1 MGSRMRLIAVVL
13 LLSSLMACGTQP
25 AQTLRKSINIE
36 AGAADTQA
44 RRLLEQADRA
54 APPERRRLML
64 QAAELLAAT
73 GDIEWARSIVS
84 HLPHVAAT
92 SFVPD
97 ESYGRLA
104 LINSYIA
111 ESDGDNIAAYES
123 VNDPLL
129 LSQLP
134 QFPDALHA
142 AIIEQ
147 RAALLFNLGVFR
159 ESLEERIEL
168 GHLLDEGSPAY
179 DLNSD
184 RIWQALMEFPQEEL
198 HALAENT
205 DQPILKGWFSLAS
218 LSKGEQSNLREQ
230 LASVQHWAQIWPEH
244 PASLRLPADLQLLRE
259 LVENQASQIAILLPQ
274 TGNLSPAATAVR
286 DGIMAA
292 FYRLRQTEPQPMLRF
307 YNTDRQN
314 INELYDQAIEDG
326 AELIIGP
333 LTKENIVDLALRPK
347 LPVPTLALN
356 NVETPMG
363 RVPNL
368 YQFGL
373 GVEDEAAQTADK
385 IWRDGHRRILLL
397 APDNNWGNRSVEAF
411 STMWLA
417 LGGTI
422 AGDHRYGQSSEYA
435 KVLKRALQLD
445 ESEARA
451 SAIRG
456 MVGDIKFE
464 PRRRQDIDAIFL
476 VANATQARQLKPTLA
491 FHYAGNI
498 PVYATSQVYSGSP
511 DPKLDQDMNGI
522 YFTTLPWFFETRS
535 VEKLDLNNYA
545 GTNANFQPLYAFGL
559 DIYYLYPRLRQLES
573 IRSAQFYGQTG
584 TLSMN
589 DDGEIERK
597 QTWARF
603 SRGRI
608 REIRDRE

>member
-1 MGSRMRLIAVVL
+1 MGSRMRFLVLML
-13 LLSSLMACGTQP
+13 LLSSIMACGNQSVQTQ
-25 AQTLRKSINIE
+25 RKSVNVE
-36 AGAADTQA
+36 ARAADSQA
-44 RRLLEQADRA
+44 RRLLEQADKATPAEKRS
-54 APPERRRLML
+54 LML
-64 QAAELLAAT
+64 QAAELLAAA
-73 GDIEWARSIVS
+73 GDIEWARSIVTQ
-84 HLPHVAAT
+84 LPQAT
-92 SFVPD
+92 TTTYTLD

-111 ESDGDNIAAYES
+111 EADGDNVASLASI
-123 VNDPLL
+123 NDPVL

-134 QFPDALHA
+134 QLPDALHA
-142 AIIEQ
+142 AIVEQ
-147 RAALLFNLGVFR
+147 RAALFFNLGMYR

-168 GHLLDEGSPAY
+168 GSLLEEGSPAY
-179 DLNSD
+179 DRNSD
-184 RIWQALMEFPQEEL
+184 RIWQNLMEFPQEEL
-198 HALAENT
+198 QALSETT
-205 DQPILKGWFSLAS
+205 DQSILKGWYSLAA

-230 LASVQHWAQIWPEH
+230 LARVQHWAQIWPEH

-259 LVENQASQIAILLPQ
+259 LVENQPAQIAILLPQ
-274 TGNLSPAATAVR
+274 TGKLSPAATAVR

-307 YNTDRQN
+307 YNTERQN
-314 INELYDQAIEDG
+314 ISELYDQAVDDG
-326 AELIIGP
+326 AELVIGP
-333 LTKENIVDLALRPK
+333 LTKENIVDLALRPD

-356 NVETPMG
+356 NVDTPLG
-363 RVPNL
+363 KVPNL

-385 IWRDGHRRILLL
+385 MWRDGHRRILLL

-411 STMWLA
+411 STIWLD

-422 AGDHRYGQSSEYA
+422 AGDHRYGQSSDYA

-451 SAIRG
+451 SSIRG

-498 PVYATSQVYSGSP
+498 PVYATSQVYTGSP
-511 DPKLDQDMNGI
+511 EPKLDQDMNGI
-522 YFTTLPWFFETRS
+522 YFTTLPWYFEKRS

-545 GTNANFQPLYAFGL
+545 GNNANFQPLYAFGL
-559 DIYYLYPRLRQLES
+559 DIYYLYPRLRQLENV
-573 IRSAQFYGQTG
+573 RSAQFYGQTG

-589 DDGEIERK
+589 ENGEINRK

-608 REIRDRE
+608 REIRDKQ